1 MDHQSTAASNAGSDP
16 GSAVAQS
23 ESPSRAAML
32 AEYVHVT
39 PTNGT
44 PAPNADS
51 ANTSPSHKSIVK
63 AAIEAAATA
72 DAIGDAD
79 AATQTAASELPPFA
93 IKAQLA
99 QMLKGGVIMGQIIL
113 PRAVCM

>member
-1 MDHQSTAASNAGSDP
+1 MDPQLTATGTAGSGP
-16 GSAVAQS
+16 ATAQGD
-23 ESPSRAAML
+23 SPSRGAML

-51 ANTSPSHKSIVK
+51 ANTSPSHKGTVK
-63 AAIEAAATA
+63 AAIDAAATA
-72 DAIGDAD
+72 DAVGDAD
-79 AATQTAASELPPFA
+79 AHAATQTAVSELPPFA

-99 QMLKGGVIMGQIIL
+99 QMLKGGVIMGEI
-113 PRAVCM
+113 PFDAHTS